1 MNVDINSKIG
11 WIGTGVM
18 GSSMCGNIMT
28 AGYKVSVY
36 NRTKNKALE
45 LIERG
50 AVWKNSP
57 REVAINSDVIFTILG
72 YPSDVREVYFSDEG
86 ILSGLNKIS
95 FLVDMQRT

>member
-50 AVWKNSP
+50 AVLKNSP
-57 REVAINSDVIFTILG
+57 R
-72 YPSDVREVYFSDEG
+72 
-86 ILSGLNKIS
+86 
-95 FLVDMQRT
+95 